1 MKKIFKVKTNEYDN
15 RLYGRI
21 DEGYYTLNSAEGN
34 SVWLQD
40 IYNKKIYNNGYNKNI
55 LEYPRLPKYNDDQMP
70 FYIIFEFEVLEG
82 EVVLNQMAYNN
93 RENIMSIGENNAPY
107 IGEGAFKGISN
118 TPNEVISDFSYE
130 IKGDEK
136 YIPVRTFNLNNPL
149 GYKSVFWESNVNPQ
163 QDATPNVNIPGIE
176 DGNGNLYKY
185 RVRDIAT
192 ETELL
197 KFRYVDNS
205 KKDRYDYDTDDNVWY
220 FDEFHDRN
228 YSADSSIA
236 GDVPNRL
243 IATEAALNRYDTG
256 QEVKFKLP
264 IANYSVIETYN
275 IKLKNSTEST
285 KTIEF
290 ILDSESCEFLYLEN
304 LHKKPVMLSKGS
316 YTRAQVMYYIV
327 LEPNQEIE
335 YKMKTGLFTANDGS
349 MRNCFKIYEGEKDY
363 GEIVG
368 QDGEKH
374 PVHIVN
380 NLHDYDD
387 DWNYPRQ

>member
-1 MKKIFKVKTNEYDN
+1 M
-15 RLYGRI
+15 
-21 DEGYYTLNSAEGN
+21 
-34 SVWLQD
+34 
-40 IYNKKIYNNGYNKNI
+40 
-55 LEYPRLPKYNDDQMP
+55 
-70 FYIIFEFEVLEG
+70 
-82 EVVLNQMAYNN
+82 
-93 RENIMSIGENNAPY
+93 
-107 IGEGAFKGISN
+107 
-118 TPNEVISDFSYE
+118 
-130 IKGDEK
+130 
-136 YIPVRTFNLNNPL
+136 
-149 GYKSVFWESNVNPQ
+149 
-163 QDATPNVNIPGIE
+163 
-176 DGNGNLYKY
+176 
-185 RVRDIAT
+185 
-192 ETELL
+192 L

-275 IKLKNSTEST
+275 IKLKNATEST

-290 ILDSESCEFLYLEN
+290 ILDSDSCEFLYLEN